1 MIKVFLFDL
10 SRTLLFPVDDK
21 YKGTLNQL
29 HNNLSVNS
37 DYNFWKHFRL
47 DEDIMSY
54 LQRIKDKYKL
64 CIFTSGTIQNA
75 SELKHRLDEIFKKVY
90 SAEIIGLSKKFP
102 ESYEFIAKDLGCTPD
117 EILYYDDSE
126 ENIRAAKDA
135 KINAVLFKDFDK
147 LRQDLRKYLSSN

>member
-10 SRTLLFPVDDK
+10 SRTLLFPVDDN

-29 HNNLSVNS
+29 HKKISVNS
-37 DYNFWKHFRL
+37 DSNFWKHFRL

-54 LQRIKDKYKL
+54 LQRIEDKYKL

-75 SELKHRLDEIFKKVY
+75 PELKHRLDEVFKKVY
-90 SAEIIGLSKKFP
+90 SAEIIGLSKKDP

-126 ENIRAAKDA
+126 ENIKAARTVGV
-135 KINAVLFKDFDK
+135 NVRLFKDFDK
-147 LRQDLRKYLSSN
+147 LRQDLRKYLSSD